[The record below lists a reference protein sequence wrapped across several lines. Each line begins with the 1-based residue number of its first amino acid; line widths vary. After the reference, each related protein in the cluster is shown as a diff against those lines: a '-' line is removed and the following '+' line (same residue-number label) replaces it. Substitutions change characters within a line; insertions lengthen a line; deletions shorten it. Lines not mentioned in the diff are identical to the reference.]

1 MYGMFGTEIRQDA
14 PHDRNA
20 YTHMRVAFVDAT
32 GSEPTTQIK
41 INLARE
47 GFQGYNPS
55 AAVAFGKVTDGQ
67 YDTIANLY
75 SKYGSDVSV
84 SQLIS
89 GGAKYAQDAFPDFLK
104 SRRSLLTP
112 IKASLFSPRAM
123 TK

>member
-20 YTHMRVAFVDAT
+20 YTHLRVAFVDAT

-55 AAVAFGKVTDGQ
+55 EAVAFGKVSDGQ
-67 YDTIANLY
+67 YDTIPNLY
-75 SKYGSDVSV
+75 SKYGSDVAV

-89 GGAKYAQDAFPDFLK
+89 GGAKYAQDAFPRLSKITSIALD
-104 SRRSLLTP
+104 SN
-112 IKASLFSPRAM
+112 
-123 TK
+123 